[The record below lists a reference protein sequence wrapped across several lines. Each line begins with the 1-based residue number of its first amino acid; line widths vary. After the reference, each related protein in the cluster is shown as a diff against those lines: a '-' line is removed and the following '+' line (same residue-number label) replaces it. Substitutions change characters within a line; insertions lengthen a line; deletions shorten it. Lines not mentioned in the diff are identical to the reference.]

1 MEAPKHVILF
11 TYDASTKQHERYDAL
26 VIGAREFDDHD
37 EPVLNLVHFRHNDT
51 ASHHALNGVDW
62 ADTLER
68 VLDVPHKDDLQQQSF
83 YYLREGEEN
92 PAPSQPA
99 EFPGSRRL
107 SDRAPRPETA
117 KEEKAR
123 EAAEEAERDAED
135 VQPE

>member
-1 MEAPKHVILF
+1 MDAPKHVILF

-68 VLDVPHKDDLQQQSF
+68 VLDVPHQDDLQQQSF
-83 YYLREGEEN
+83 YYLREGEDN
-92 PAPSQPA
+92 PVPA
-99 EFPGSRRL
+99 EPPMEEESGSSGPSL
-107 SDRAPRPETA
+107 VSPS
-117 KEEKAR
+117 
-123 EAAEEAERDAED
+123 EAEADEAED
-135 VQPE
+135 SAKSASE